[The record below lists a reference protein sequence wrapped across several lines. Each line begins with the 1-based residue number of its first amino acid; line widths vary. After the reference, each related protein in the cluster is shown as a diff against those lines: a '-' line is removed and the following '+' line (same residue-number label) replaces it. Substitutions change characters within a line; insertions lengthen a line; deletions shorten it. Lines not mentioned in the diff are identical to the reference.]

1 MFLQEIIQNIIPFY
15 LMIVNYDKKNGWSS
29 VFDGGINSF
38 FKGNLNESDASFVK
52 NIKTIQNSLGTISS
66 KNIDRLAN
74 SIGGV
79 STELVDSAKAV
90 RSGKQS
96 WADFDNTVVSVTKST
111 SKFSSF
117 TAKAGSALK
126 SFGSSVLSMGANM
139 LAGMA
144 IGAAI
149 SGVVALIDHFI
160 VTYDELQN
168 KFQESQSKYDS
179 AKSELSSVQS
189 ELDQVN
195 ARIEEINSQPL
206 SFANEAELATL
217 QSQRAELEQ
226 MVKIKEN
233 LVEASKNQ
241 LAYDAL
247 NAANAETSA
256 LTALTAGRSDSVKT
270 MGSFLDWYLGDDTI
284 PTIVRTLGGGLPG
297 GVFSNKLSDEWTQY
311 TDQDIVGIDTK
322 RINELKKQQQEL
334 YDWLASDEGLKNAKG
349 NTDLFKEKQEELER
363 VSQGITDLQTEI
375 ATKQSLIASQIE
387 AMTDESGNALPGFEE
402 KVASLKD
409 TLNELAHF
417 DTTGMSDIE
426 KSFNA
431 IDKYFGQSSTSGLK
445 NYFQELANEGKLT
458 SDAIEEIGLSA
469 DTIGTDNLAD
479 VVRYFNDMAVAADE
493 AADAVSGVDGS
504 FEGVQAAFESEN
516 QGAEWNAMAGYVSQ
530 LQELYEAGKVGTDE
544 FQSGVQYFIP
554 EKINE
559 DAYKYDADAYVEAWE
574 SARKKIKRY
583 FDEENPLESM
593 TNLTNDLI
601 DAGKASQV
609 GDEITWQFKTTAEAA
624 DALGLSV
631 QATESALHNLE
642 EYGAEFDDVMFS
654 GEGLERYETALS
666 GLKSLYDSMDEG
678 ESKDRLGGLIE
689 NWDTELE
696 KYQNDMSL
704 LTEDQIV
711 KIEFEYDLASIQ
723 QQIDQLDQAWE
734 SGDRSAE
741 TGAARI
747 VGKTQYRETREKQTG
762 YNESADQAY
771 AATYAK
777 IEELQSQFN
786 SEIDESQRQSIQNQI
801 SAILDLQNAFQ
812 DLYSDGGVKNWDEF
826 LGTDKFQLAVD
837 SIISETGITKN
848 ELAGLLDINSEDLQ
862 LKIDVELSKD
872 ELDDQLESLSEG
884 ETLTISAKV
893 DGKDLDISALKD
905 EDGTI
910 TYTAEIDGVEK
921 QLSLVQN
928 EDGTISFT
936 ADTSNVDAEV
946 AKTDGGS
953 RTTTLTPNSSAV
965 DSEVAKTDGGNRTTK
980 FNPDSSQVDAETAK
994 TNGGHRTTIYS
1005 ANTASLP
1012 TYFSPIIRTVQY
1024 VVSWIG
1030 DKLSGGSGLAGTA
1043 HIDGTVNGLYPIPKL
1058 SGRALAMGSLQD
1070 ESWLNPNWRTKKS
1083 EVALTGEEGQELV
1096 VTRANRWFTVGDH
1109 GAEFANIPQGSIIF
1123 NAQQTK
1129 ELLSKGKINSRGT
1142 AMIGGTA
1149 YANGWRLPSTSSNSS
1164 SSSGSSS
1171 NKSSNKSSSNKST
1184 SKSTQKAAKSVEK
1197 AAKSTEKAAK
1207 STEKAADK
1215 FEESFDEIEI
1225 LLDRMDRS
1233 LQNLTDSIETYS
1245 YDLSKQSSVS
1255 DKAMNMIRTN
1265 LSTLQQAYNRYIQ
1278 EANSVGLD
1286 ESWKQRIENGS
1297 IDITTIASEELSD
1310 KLSEYQKW

>member
-1 MFLQEIIQNIIPFY
+1 
-15 LMIVNYDKKNGWSS
+15 MIVNYDKESGWTNIFSKNTGHVQMADEAVSALE
-29 VFDGGINSF
+29 
-38 FKGNLNESDASFVK
+38 KLKFV
-52 NIKTIQNSLGTISS
+52 NMDTISS
-66 KNIDRLAN
+66 MDDLGKATGYTNKNFYEFAKTADT
-74 SIGGV
+74 SGD
-79 STELVDSAKAV
+79 LVAQYQTHLDKTA
-90 RSGKQS
+90 
-96 WADFDNTVVSVTKST
+96 KST
-111 SKFSSF
+111 SKLSSV
-117 TAKAGSALK
+117 TSVLK
-126 SFGSSVLSMGANM
+126 SFGSSVLSIGANM
-139 LAGMA
+139 LAGFA

-149 SGVVALIDHFI
+149 SGVVALIDHVI

-195 ARIEEINSQPL
+195 ARIQEINSQPL

-256 LTALTAGRSDSVKT
+256 FTAVTAGRSDSVKT
-270 MGSFLDWYLGDDTI
+270 MWSFLDWYLGDDTT
-284 PTIVRTLGGGLPG
+284 PTIVRTLLGGLPG
-297 GVFSNKLSDEWTQY
+297 GLSSNKLADEWTQY

-334 YDWLASDEGLKNAKG
+334 YDWLASDEGLENAKG
-349 NTDLFKEKQEELER
+349 NTDLFKERQEELER

-431 IDKYFGQSSTSGLK
+431 IDKYFGQSSTSDLK

-458 SDAIEEIGLSA
+458 TSAIEDIGLSA
-469 DTIGTDNLAD
+469 ETIGTDNLAD
-479 VVRYFNDMAVAADE
+479 VVKYFNDMAVAADE

-516 QGAEWNAMAGYVSQ
+516 QGAEWNTMAGYVSQ

-666 GLKSLYDSMDEG
+666 DIKSLYDSMDEG
-678 ESKDRLGGLIE
+678 EFKDRLGGLIE
-689 NWDTELE
+689 NWDLELE

-723 QQIDQLDQAWE
+723 QQIDQLDQEWK
-734 SGDRSAE
+734 SGNRSAE

-762 YNESADQAY
+762 YDESSDQAY
-771 AATYAK
+771 ANMYAK

-786 SEIDESQRQSIQNQI
+786 SEIDENQRQSVQNQI

-812 DLYSDGGVKNWDEF
+812 DLYTDGKVQNWDQF
-826 LGTDKFQLAVD
+826 LNTDQFHSAIQ
-837 SIISETGITKN
+837 SIMNDTGITRSEFAK
-848 ELAGLLDINSEDLQ
+848 LLGMETSDFDFTAHVDLDQ
-862 LKIDVELSKD
+862 DEIRSKIKD
-872 ELDDQLESLSEG
+872 LEKG
-884 ETLTISAKV
+884 ESITIKAEV
-893 DGKDLDISALKD
+893 DGEDVDITALRDETGKITYTAVIDGVEQKLKTVVD
-905 EDGTI
+905 EDGTV
-910 TYTAEIDGVEK
+910 TFV
-921 QLSLVQN
+921 
-928 EDGTISFT
+928 
-936 ADTSNVDAEV
+936 ADTSEV
-946 AKTDGGS
+946 EEEASKTDGG
-953 RTTTLTPNSSAV
+953 
-965 DSEVAKTDGGNRTTK
+965 ERTTK
-980 FNPDSSQVDAETAK
+980 FNPETSKIDVVNKVTDGGNRIVD
-994 TNGGHRTTIYS
+994 YL
-1005 ANTASLP
+1005 ANTSSLP
-1012 TYFSPIIRTVQY
+1012 TSFSPIKRTVQY
-1024 VVSWIG
+1024 VASGVSSVANAAKRIA
-1030 DKLSGGSGLAGTA
+1030 SGASGLSGTA
-1043 HIDGTVNGLYPIPKL
+1043 HISGSLSGLYPIPKL
-1058 SGRALAMGSLQD
+1058 SGRALAMGTLQD
-1070 ESWLNPNWRTKKS
+1070 ESLLNPNWKTKKS
-1083 EVALTGEEGQELV
+1083 EVALTGELGPELV

-1109 GAEFANIPQGSIIF
+1109 GAEFANIPQGSVVF
-1123 NAQQTK
+1123 DANQTK

-1149 YANGWRLPSTSSNSS
+1149 YANGWRLPSASS
-1164 SSSGSSS
+1164 SSSSLSGS
-1171 NKSSNKSSSNKST
+1171 SSSNKST

>member
-1 MFLQEIIQNIIPFY
+1 MF
-15 LMIVNYDKKNGWSS
+15 
-29 VFDGGINSF
+29 GG
-38 FKGNLNESDASFVK
+38 
-52 NIKTIQNSLGTISS
+52 S
-66 KNIDRLAN
+66 KNKSTITKSISNEVQDLIGMVDPESKFNVFLEDTYNATKVNDEAFKSWVNTLDDTAKSQMTVSEAMASYQTHVESTAN
-74 SIGGV
+74 
-79 STELVDSAKAV
+79 
-90 RSGKQS
+90 
-96 WADFDNTVVSVTKST
+96 ST
-111 SKFSSF
+111 SKIQSF
-117 TAKAGSALK
+117 TSKASSAIK
-126 SFGSSVLSMGANM
+126 SFGKSVLSIGANM

-149 SGVVALIDHFI
+149 SGVVALIDHVI

-195 ARIEEINSQPL
+195 ARIEEINSKPL

-256 LTALTAGRSDSVKT
+256 LTATTAGRSDSVKT
-270 MGSFLDWYLGDDTI
+270 MWSFIDWYLGDDTI
-284 PTIVRTLGGGLPG
+284 PTIVRTLTSGY
-297 GVFSNKLSDEWTQY
+297 SNKLADEWTQY

-334 YDWLASDEGLKNAKG
+334 YNWLASDEGLKNAKG

-431 IDKYFGQSSTSGLK
+431 IDKYFGQSSTSDLK

-458 SDAIEEIGLSA
+458 TSAIEDIGLSA

-479 VVRYFNDMAVAADE
+479 VIRYFNDMAVAADE

-516 QGAEWNAMAGYVSQ
+516 QGAEWNTMAGYVSQ

-762 YNESADQAY
+762 YDESSDQAY
-771 AATYAK
+771 ANMYAK

-786 SEIDESQRQSIQNQI
+786 SEIDENQRQSIQNQI

-812 DLYSDGGVKNWDEF
+812 DLYTDGKVQNWDQF
-826 LGTDKFQLAVD
+826 LNTDQFHSAIQ
-837 SIISETGITKN
+837 SIMNDTGITRSEFAK
-848 ELAGLLDINSEDLQ
+848 LLGMETSDFDFTAHVDLDQ
-862 LKIDVELSKD
+862 DEIRSKIKD
-872 ELDDQLESLSEG
+872 LEKG
-884 ETLTISAKV
+884 ESITIKAEV
-893 DGKDLDISALKD
+893 DGEDVDITALRDETGKITYTAVIDGVEQKLKTVVD
-905 EDGTI
+905 EDGTV
-910 TYTAEIDGVEK
+910 TFV
-921 QLSLVQN
+921 
-928 EDGTISFT
+928 
-936 ADTSNVDAEV
+936 ADTSEV
-946 AKTDGGS
+946 EEEASKTDGG
-953 RTTTLTPNSSAV
+953 
-965 DSEVAKTDGGNRTTK
+965 ERTTK
-980 FNPDSSQVDAETAK
+980 FNPETSKIDVVNKVTDGGNRIVD
-994 TNGGHRTTIYS
+994 YL
-1005 ANTASLP
+1005 ANTSSLP
-1012 TYFSPIIRTVQY
+1012 TYFSPIKRTVQY
-1024 VVSWIG
+1024 VASGVSSVANAAKRIA
-1030 DKLSGGSGLAGTA
+1030 SGASGLSGTA
-1043 HIDGTVNGLYPIPKL
+1043 HISGSLSGLYPIPKL
-1058 SGRALAMGSLQD
+1058 SGRALAMGTLQD
-1070 ESWLNPNWRTKKS
+1070 ESLLNPNWKTKKS
-1083 EVALTGEEGQELV
+1083 EVALTGELGPELV

-1109 GAEFANIPQGSIIF
+1109 GAEFANIPQGSVVF
-1123 NAQQTK
+1123 DANQTK

-1149 YANGWRLPSTSSNSS
+1149 YANGWRLPSASSSSS
-1164 SSSGSSS
+1164 SSSGS
-1171 NKSSNKSSSNKST
+1171 SSSNKST

-1245 YDLSKQSSVS
+1245 FDLSKQSSVS

-1286 ESWKQRIENGS
+1286 ESWASKVRDGS
-1297 IDITTIASEELSD
+1297 INIETITDESLMD
-1310 KLSEYQKW
+1310 KIKDYENWYEIFTPM

>member
-1 MFLQEIIQNIIPFY
+1 
-15 LMIVNYDKKNGWSS
+15 MIVNYDKESGWTNIFSKNTGHVQMADEAVSALEKLKF
-29 VFDGGINSF
+29 VNM
-38 FKGNLNESDASFVK
+38 DA
-52 NIKTIQNSLGTISS
+52 ISS
-66 KNIDRLAN
+66 MDDLGKATGYTNKNFYEFAKTADT
-74 SIGGV
+74 SGD
-79 STELVDSAKAV
+79 LVAQYQTHLDKTA
-90 RSGKQS
+90 
-96 WADFDNTVVSVTKST
+96 KST
-111 SKFSSF
+111 SKLSGVTSV
-117 TAKAGSALK
+117 LK
-126 SFGSSVLSMGANM
+126 SFGKSVLSIGANM
-139 LAGMA
+139 AAGFV

-270 MGSFLDWYLGDDTI
+270 MGSFFDWYLGDDTI
-284 PTIVRTLGGGLPG
+284 PTIVRTLGSGFPG
-297 GVFSNKLSDEWTQY
+297 AFLSNKLSDEWTQY

-431 IDKYFGQSSTSGLK
+431 IDKYFGQSSTSSLK

-516 QGAEWNAMAGYVSQ
+516 QGAEWNTMAGYVSQ
-530 LQELYEAGKVGTDE
+530 LQELYEARKVGTDE

-812 DLYSDGGVKNWDEF
+812 DLYSDGGVKDWNQF
-826 LGTDKFQLAVD
+826 LNTDQFKNTIN
-837 SIISETGITKN
+837 SIIDETGITRDQLSELLNVDVSDMPSDVVALMNDSETFEKN
-848 ELAGLLDINSEDLQ
+848 PQVTVTFKAEIDGEEFEINKFTDQEGVIHYTTNINDVA
-862 LKIDVELSKD
+862 VELD
-872 ELDDQLESLSEG
+872 AVEN
-884 ETLTISAKV
+884 A
-893 DGKDLDISALKD
+893 
-905 EDGTI
+905 DGTI
-910 TYTAEIDGVEK
+910 TYEPNYDKTIDNLDVEATVDYLIGEQEEPEVKQAFVDYIKNHQDDPEFRTA
-921 QLSLVQN
+921 
-928 EDGTISFT
+928 F
-936 ADTSNVDAEV
+936 VDYLKAGQDDPD
-946 AKTDGGS
+946 AKTALLDYIKNDQERPIDQAANVYYNKSGQDAPSDQTAG
-953 RTTTLTPNSSAV
+953 V
-965 DSEVAKTDGGNRTTK
+965 WYKIKGVIGKVADFIT
-980 FNPDSSQVDAETAK
+980 
-994 TNGGHRTTIYS
+994 
-1005 ANTASLP
+1005 
-1012 TYFSPIIRTVQY
+1012 
-1024 VVSWIG
+1024 
-1030 DKLSGGSGLAGTA
+1030 GGSGLTGTA

-1070 ESWLNPNWRTKKS
+1070 ESWLNPNWRTKKT

-1171 NKSSNKSSSNKST
+1171 NKSSNKSSSTSKST
-1184 SKSTQKAAKSVEK
+1184 SKSADKASKS
-1197 AAKSTEKAAK
+1197 A
-1207 STEKAADK
+1207 EKAADK
-1215 FEESFDEIEI
+1215 FEEIVDSIEI
-1225 LLDRMDRS
+1225 LLDRMDRNI
-1233 LQNLTDSIETYS
+1233 QKLTDSIDTYS

-1255 DKAMNMIRTN
+1255 DKAMSTIRSN
-1265 LSTLQQAYNRYIQ
+1265 LTTLQSAYNRYIK
-1278 EANSVGLD
+1278 EANSVGLSD
-1286 ESWKQRIENGS
+1286 AWKKRVQNGA
-1297 IDITTIASEELSD
+1297 IDITTVTNEDLADKISDYEQWLRISGHLIYFIAGTSP
-1310 KLSEYQKW
+1310 